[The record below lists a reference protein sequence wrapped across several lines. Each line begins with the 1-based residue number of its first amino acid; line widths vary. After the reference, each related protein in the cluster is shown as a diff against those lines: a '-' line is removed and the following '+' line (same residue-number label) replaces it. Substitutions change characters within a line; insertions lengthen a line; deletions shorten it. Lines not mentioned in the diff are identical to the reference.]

1 MSRWAICFETLAEMK
16 GGKQVVKELDVNFK
30 DRKEAGQILANK
42 LSNYAGQ
49 NVIVLG
55 LPRGGVPV
63 AFEVAKALK
72 APLDV
77 YVVRKL
83 GVPGHEE
90 LAMGAIASGN
100 VRVLNKSVID
110 DLQISEEA
118 IEAET
123 RKEQEELKR
132 RELLYRGDRPTLD
145 VSNRTV
151 LLVDD
156 GIATGSTIKAA
167 IEGLKKQKAG
177 RIVVAVPVAP
187 GPTIEELKGEV
198 DEVICV
204 SMPEFFYAISPW
216 YEDFPQTSDE
226 QVRELLTEAEIKEVA
241 GAAGSR

>member
-1 MSRWAICFETLAEMK
+1 MK
-16 GGKQVVKELDVNFK
+16 EVDTNFK
-30 DRKEAGQILANK
+30 DRKEAGQILAHK
-42 LSNYAGQ
+42 LINYLGQ

-90 LAMGAIASGN
+90 LAMGAIASGD
-100 VRVLNKSVID
+100 VRVLNKPVIE
-110 DLQISEEA
+110 DLGVTEEA

-123 RKEQEELKR
+123 RKEREELKR
-132 RELLYRGDRPTLD
+132 RELLYRDDRPPLE
-145 VSNRTV
+145 VSDRTV
-151 LLVDD
+151 VLVDD
-156 GIATGSTIKAA
+156 GIATGSTIKAGIA
-167 IEGLKKQKAG
+167 ALKKQKAG

-187 GPTIEELKGEV
+187 ISSIEELKKEV

-204 SMPEFFYAISPW
+204 STPEFFYAISLW
-216 YEDFPQTSDE
+216 YDEFPQTSDE
-226 QVRELLTEAEIKEVA
+226 QVRELLKKAEMKEEAAVA
-241 GAAGSR
+241 V

>member
-1 MSRWAICFETLAEMK
+1 MK
-16 GGKQVVKELDVNFK
+16 EVDTNFK
-30 DRKEAGQILANK
+30 DREEAGRILANRLTK
-42 LSNYAGQ
+42 YADQ
-49 NVIVLG
+49 KPIVLG

-90 LAMGAIASGN
+90 LAMGAIASGD
-100 VRVLNKSVID
+100 VRVLNKPVVE
-110 DLQISEEA
+110 DLRISEEA
-118 IEAET
+118 IETET

-132 RELLYRGDRPTLD
+132 RELLYRGKRPPLD

-151 LLVDD
+151 VLVDD

-167 IEGLKKQKAG
+167 IAALKKQKAG

-187 GPTIEELKGEV
+187 ASTIDELKTEV
-198 DEVICV
+198 DEVVCV
-204 SMPEFFYAISPW
+204 STPEFFYAISLW
-216 YEDFPQTSDE
+216 YDEFLQTSDE
-226 QVRELLTEAEIKEVA
+226 EVRELLKKAETKKQA
-241 GAAGSR
+241 AAGL

>member
-1 MSRWAICFETLAEMK
+1 VLETKGAGEIMK
-16 GGKQVVKELDVNFK
+16 EVDVNFR
-30 DRKEAGQILANK
+30 DRVEAGRILAHRLTK
-42 LSNYAGQ
+42 YADQ
-49 NVIVLG
+49 RPIVLG

-90 LAMGAIASGN
+90 LAMGAIASGD
-100 VRVLNKSVID
+100 VRVLNKRVIE
-110 DLQISEEA
+110 DLRISEEA

-123 RKEQEELKR
+123 RKEQQEVQR
-132 RELLYRGDRPTLD
+132 RERLYRGDRPPLD

-151 LLVDD
+151 VLVDD

-167 IEGLKKQKAG
+167 IAALKKQKAG

-187 GPTIEELKGEV
+187 ASTIEELKREV

-204 SMPEFFYAISPW
+204 STPEFFYAISLW
-216 YEDFPQTSDE
+216 YEEFPQTSDE
-226 QVRELLTEAEIKEVA
+226 EVSELLKQAEMKKEAAVA
-241 GAAGSR
+241 G

>member
-1 MSRWAICFETLAEMK
+1 MK
-16 GGKQVVKELDVNFK
+16 EVDTNFK
-30 DRKEAGQILANK
+30 DREEAGRILANRLTK
-42 LSNYAGQ
+42 YANQ
-49 NVIVLG
+49 KPIVLG

-90 LAMGAIASGN
+90 LAMGAIASGD
-100 VRVLNKSVID
+100 VRVLNKRVIE
-110 DLQISEEA
+110 DLRISEEA
-118 IEAET
+118 IETET

-132 RELLYRGDRPTLD
+132 RELLYRGKRPPLD

-151 LLVDD
+151 VLVDD

-167 IEGLKKQKAG
+167 IAALKKQKAG

-187 GPTIEELKGEV
+187 ASTIEELKRQV

-204 SMPEFFYAISPW
+204 STPEFFYAISLW
-216 YEDFPQTSDE
+216 YEEFPQTSDE
-226 QVRELLTEAEIKEVA
+226 EVRELLKQAEMKKEAAVA
-241 GAAGSR
+241 G

>member
-1 MSRWAICFETLAEMK
+1 MK
-16 GGKQVVKELDVNFK
+16 EVGTNFK
-30 DRKEAGQILANK
+30 DRKEAGRILANRLTK
-42 LSNYAGQ
+42 YADQ
-49 NVIVLG
+49 KPIVLG

-90 LAMGAIASGN
+90 LAMGAIASGD
-100 VRVLNKSVID
+100 VRVLNKPVVE
-110 DLQISEEA
+110 DLRISEEA
-118 IEAET
+118 IETET

-132 RELLYRGDRPTLD
+132 RELLYRGKRPPLD

-151 LLVDD
+151 VLVDD

-167 IEGLKKQKAG
+167 IAALKKQKAG

-187 GPTIEELKGEV
+187 ASTIDELKTEV
-198 DEVICV
+198 DEVICD
-204 SMPEFFYAISPW
+204 STPEFFHAISLW
-216 YEDFPQTSDE
+216 YDEFPQTSDE
-226 QVRELLTEAEIKEVA
+226 EVRELLKKAETKKQA
-241 GAAGSR
+241 AAGL

>member
-1 MSRWAICFETLAEMK
+1 MK
-16 GGKQVVKELDVNFK
+16 EVDTNFK
-30 DRKEAGQILANK
+30 DREEAGRILANRLTK
-42 LSNYAGQ
+42 YADQ
-49 NVIVLG
+49 KPIVLG

-90 LAMGAIASGN
+90 LAMGAIASGD
-100 VRVLNKSVID
+100 VRVLNKPVVE
-110 DLQISEEA
+110 DLRISEEA
-118 IEAET
+118 IETET

-132 RELLYRGDRPTLD
+132 RELLYRGKRPPLD

-151 LLVDD
+151 VLVDD

-167 IEGLKKQKAG
+167 IAALKKQKAG

-187 GPTIEELKGEV
+187 ASTIDELKTEV

-204 SMPEFFYAISPW
+204 STPEFFYAISLW
-216 YEDFPQTSDE
+216 YDEFPQTSDE
-226 QVRELLTEAEIKEVA
+226 EVRELLKEAEVA
-241 GAAGSR
+241 S

>member
-1 MSRWAICFETLAEMK
+1 MK
-16 GGKQVVKELDVNFK
+16 EVDTNFK
-30 DRKEAGQILANK
+30 DREEAGRILASK
-42 LSNYAGQ
+42 LSKYADQ
-49 NVIVLG
+49 KPIVLG

-90 LAMGAIASGN
+90 LAMGAIASGD
-100 VRVLNKSVID
+100 VRVLNKPVVEN
-110 DLQISEEA
+110 LRISEAA
-118 IEAET
+118 IETET

-132 RELLYRGDRPTLD
+132 RELLYRGKRPPLD

-151 LLVDD
+151 VLVDD

-167 IEGLKKQKAG
+167 IAALKKQKAG

-187 GPTIEELKGEV
+187 ASTIDELKTEV

-204 SMPEFFYAISPW
+204 STPEFFYAISLW
-216 YEDFPQTSDE
+216 YDEFPQTSDE
-226 QVRELLTEAEIKEVA
+226 EVRELLKKAETKKQA
-241 GAAGSR
+241 AAGL

>member
-1 MSRWAICFETLAEMK
+1 M
-16 GGKQVVKELDVNFK
+16 KELGVNFK
-30 DRKEAGQILANK
+30 DRQEAGQILANK
-42 LSNYAGQ
+42 LSNYAKQ

-72 APLDV
+72 ATLDV

-90 LAMGAIASGN
+90 LAMGAIASGD
-100 VRVLNKSVID
+100 VRILNKPAIA
-110 DLQISEEA
+110 DLLISEEE

-123 RKEQEELKR
+123 RKEREELKR
-132 RELLYRGDRPTLD
+132 RELLYRDDRPPLD
-145 VSNRTV
+145 VTNRTV
-151 LLVDD
+151 ILVDD

-167 IEGLKKQKAG
+167 IAALKKQKAG

-187 GPTIEELKGEV
+187 ASTIEEIKGDV

-204 SMPEFFYAISPW
+204 SSPEFFYAISLW
-216 YEDFPQTSDE
+216 YDEFPQTSDE
-226 QVRELLTEAEIKEVA
+226 EVRELLKKAEMKEETAVA
-241 GAAGSR
+241 V

>member
-1 MSRWAICFETLAEMK
+1 MK
-16 GGKQVVKELDVNFK
+16 EVDTNFK
-30 DRKEAGQILANK
+30 DRAEAGRILANRLTK
-42 LSNYAGQ
+42 YADQ
-49 NVIVLG
+49 KPIVLG

-90 LAMGAIASGN
+90 LAMGAIASGD
-100 VRVLNKSVID
+100 VRVLNKPVVE
-110 DLQISEEA
+110 DLRISEEA
-118 IEAET
+118 IETET

-132 RELLYRGDRPTLD
+132 RELLYRGKRPPLD

-151 LLVDD
+151 VLVDD

-167 IEGLKKQKAG
+167 IAALKKQKAG

-187 GPTIEELKGEV
+187 ASTIDELKTEV

-204 SMPEFFYAISPW
+204 STPEFFYAISLW
-216 YEDFPQTSDE
+216 YDEFPQTSDE
-226 QVRELLTEAEIKEVA
+226 EVRELLKEAEMKKEAAVA
-241 GAAGSR
+241 S

>member
-1 MSRWAICFETLAEMK
+1 MK
-16 GGKQVVKELDVNFK
+16 EVDTNFK
-30 DRKEAGQILANK
+30 DRAEAGRILANRLTK
-42 LSNYAGQ
+42 YADQ
-49 NVIVLG
+49 KPIVLG

-90 LAMGAIASGN
+90 LAMGAIASGD
-100 VRVLNKSVID
+100 VRVLNKPVVE
-110 DLQISEEA
+110 DLRISEEA
-118 IEAET
+118 IETET

-132 RELLYRGDRPTLD
+132 RELLYRGKRPPLD

-151 LLVDD
+151 VLVDD

-167 IEGLKKQKAG
+167 IAALKKQKAG

-187 GPTIEELKGEV
+187 ASTIDELKTEV
-198 DEVICV
+198 DEVVCV
-204 SMPEFFYAISPW
+204 STPEFFYAISLW
-216 YEDFPQTSDE
+216 YDEFLQTSDE
-226 QVRELLTEAEIKEVA
+226 EVRELLKKAETKKQA
-241 GAAGSR
+241 AAGL

>member
-1 MSRWAICFETLAEMK
+1 MK
-16 GGKQVVKELDVNFK
+16 EVDVNFR
-30 DRKEAGQILANK
+30 DRVEAGRILAHRLTK
-42 LSNYAGQ
+42 YADQ
-49 NVIVLG
+49 RPIVLG

-90 LAMGAIASGN
+90 LAMGAIASGD
-100 VRVLNKSVID
+100 VRVLNKRVIE
-110 DLQISEEA
+110 DLRISEEA

-123 RKEQEELKR
+123 RKEQQEVQR
-132 RELLYRGDRPTLD
+132 RERLYRGDRPPLD

-151 LLVDD
+151 VLVDD

-167 IEGLKKQKAG
+167 IAALKKQKAG

-187 GPTIEELKGEV
+187 ASTIEELKREV

-204 SMPEFFYAISPW
+204 STPEFFYAISLW
-216 YEDFPQTSDE
+216 YEEFPQTSDE
-226 QVRELLTEAEIKEVA
+226 EVSELLKQAEMKKEAAVA
-241 GAAGSR
+241 G

>member
-1 MSRWAICFETLAEMK
+1 MK
-16 GGKQVVKELDVNFK
+16 EVDTNFK
-30 DRKEAGQILANK
+30 DREEAGRILANRLTK
-42 LSNYAGQ
+42 YADQ
-49 NVIVLG
+49 TPIVLG
-55 LPRGGVPV
+55 LPRGGLPV

-90 LAMGAIASGN
+90 LAMGAIASGD
-100 VRVLNKSVID
+100 VRVLNKPVVE
-110 DLQISEEA
+110 DLRISEEA
-118 IEAET
+118 IETET

-132 RELLYRGDRPTLD
+132 RELLYRGKRPPLD

-151 LLVDD
+151 VLVDD

-167 IEGLKKQKAG
+167 IAALKKQKAG

-187 GPTIEELKGEV
+187 ASTIDELKTEV

-204 SMPEFFYAISPW
+204 STPEFFHAISLW
-216 YEDFPQTSDE
+216 YDEFPQTSDE
-226 QVRELLTEAEIKEVA
+226 EVRELLKKAETKKQA
-241 GAAGSR
+241 AAGL

>member
-1 MSRWAICFETLAEMK
+1 MK
-16 GGKQVVKELDVNFK
+16 EVDTNFK
-30 DRKEAGQILANK
+30 DREEAGRILANK
-42 LSNYAGQ
+42 LTKYADQ
-49 NVIVLG
+49 KPIVLG

-90 LAMGAIASGN
+90 LAMGAIASGD
-100 VRVLNKSVID
+100 VRVLNKPVVE
-110 DLQISEEA
+110 DLRISEEA
-118 IEAET
+118 IETET

-132 RELLYRGDRPTLD
+132 RELLYRGKRPPLD

-151 LLVDD
+151 VLVDD

-167 IEGLKKQKAG
+167 IAALKKQKAG

-187 GPTIEELKGEV
+187 ASTIDELKTEV

-204 SMPEFFYAISPW
+204 STPEFFYAISLW
-216 YEDFPQTSDE
+216 YDEFPQTSDE
-226 QVRELLTEAEIKEVA
+226 EVRELLKEAEMKKEAAVA
-241 GAAGSR
+241 S

>member
-1 MSRWAICFETLAEMK
+1 MK
-16 GGKQVVKELDVNFK
+16 EVDVNFR
-30 DRKEAGQILANK
+30 DRQEAGLILANK
-42 LSNYAGQ
+42 LSNYANQ

-63 AFEVAKALK
+63 AYEVAKALE

-90 LAMGAIASGN
+90 LAMGAIATGD
-100 VRVLNKSVID
+100 VRVLNKPVID
-110 DLQISEEA
+110 ALLISEDA

-123 RKEQEELKR
+123 RKEQEELIR
-132 RELLYRGDRPTLD
+132 REFLYRGDRPPLD

-151 LLVDD
+151 ILVDD

-167 IEGLKKQKAG
+167 IAALKKQKAS

-187 GPTIEELKGEV
+187 ASTIEELKRDV

-204 SMPEFFYAISPW
+204 STPEFFYAISLW
-216 YEDFPQTSDE
+216 YDEFPQTSDE
-226 QVRELLTEAEIKEVA
+226 QVRELLKKAEMKEEAAVA
-241 GAAGSR
+241 V